1 MATTVDLPA
10 SPAMPAPTQAGHGI
24 ERERARRFLISHWL
38 ILGVT
43 ALTMTGNLATGM
55 VGPHATAQFFWM
67 ALIIGGMTVVG
78 TLRLRAGKGTAT
90 LISAMLYI
98 DSAVALVYF
107 YLAGEF
113 ETPAMGLLTI
123 PIIMAP
129 VYARRRA
136 VWGIAA
142 TQVVIYLLLMAGR
155 TGGGMDWL
163 PYGYM
168 IDPEDVSNPQFV
180 VLSIGAYITVTIAV
194 AMLAGEAS
202 LDILTSRAQLQT
214 EVARQTQALA
224 QAKAAVERSN
234 QELAQANDQLRAS
247 NLALAQFNAA
257 ISHDLRSPLQTL
269 TLHLELLVADEPG
282 MPNAVQV
289 PPEARER
296 LERVLTAAHRMGRMI
311 NDLQE
316 LARATTRLGE
326 LHPVDLQRLAGQVI
340 DDLAARI
347 ERSQAHVQIDSPLPI
362 VAGNIGLLRRVL
374 QNLLE
379 NAIKYGGENGPRV
392 RLGSLDA
399 APGKVAFYVEDGGP
413 GIDSA
418 DHERIFELF
427 RRLER
432 DADREGTGAG
442 LAIVARIVQAHGG
455 EIHVE
460 SGRLLPGARFVVTLD
475 APR

>member
-1 MATTVDLPA
+1 MARTAELPA
-10 SPAMPAPTQAGHGI
+10 ATSASPPDADSASI
-24 ERERARRFLISHWL
+24 ERDRTRRFLISHWL
-38 ILGVT
+38 ILAVT
-43 ALTMTGNLATGM
+43 ALTRAGNLATGM
-55 VGPHATAQFFWM
+55 VGRQATAQFFWM
-67 ALIIGGMTVVG
+67 SLIIGGMTAFG

-98 DSAVALVYF
+98 DSAVCLVYF

-129 VYARRRA
+129 IYARRRA
-136 VWGIAA
+136 VWGIAG
-142 TQVVIYLLLMAGR
+142 TQIFLYLLLMAGR
-155 TGGGMDWL
+155 TGGGLSWL

-168 IDPEDVSNPQFV
+168 VDPEDVANPQFV
-180 VLSIGAYITVTIAV
+180 VLSIGAFITVTIAV

-202 LDILTSRAQLQT
+202 IDILTSRSQLQT

-234 QELAQANDQLRAS
+234 QELAQANDQLRTS

-269 TLHLELLVADEPG
+269 TLHLELLVTDEPDR
-282 MPNAVQV
+282 PHAVALS
-289 PPEARER
+289 PEARER

-311 NDLQE
+311 HDLQD
-316 LARATTRLGE
+316 LASATTRLGE
-326 LHPVDLQRLAGQVI
+326 LRPVDLDRLCGQVI
-340 DDLAARI
+340 DDLSARI
-347 ERSQAHVQIDSPLPI
+347 ARTGARVRVSSPLP
-362 VAGNIGLLRRVL
+362 VAAGNVGLLRRVL
-374 QNLLE
+374 QNLVE
-379 NAIKYGGENGPRV
+379 NAIKYGGEHAPEV
-392 RLGSLDA
+392 RLAGVPA
-399 APGKVAFYVEDGGP
+399 AAGKVAFAIEDSGP
-413 GIDSA
+413 GIDA
-418 DHERIFELF
+418 GDHQRIFELF

-442 LAIVARIVQAHGG
+442 LAIVARIVEAHGG
-455 EIHVE
+455 TIQVE
-460 SGRLLPGARFVVTLD
+460 KGVDLPGARFVVTLD